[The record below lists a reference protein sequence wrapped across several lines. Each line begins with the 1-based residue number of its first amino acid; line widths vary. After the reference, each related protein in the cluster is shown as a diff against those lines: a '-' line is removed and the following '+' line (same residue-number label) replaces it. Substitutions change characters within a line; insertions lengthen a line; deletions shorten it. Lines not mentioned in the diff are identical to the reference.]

1 MLCTPHLQTHSNKCP
16 TDTSPSSTVF
26 ACVRASSLGLA
37 VSDLSWVYCWAAI
50 WGNIEL
56 GFGILGAVRPSC
68 STPLISNLQAN
79 KTQNL
84 ALSRTYWDF
93 FKRGLDTITSK
104 TRSTSAHPSNRHPG
118 SGGTPNSY
126 ALNSLPI
133 SNRSKSSRNRT
144 NSNPLSSTTLTHNS
158 APSPTWDGS
167 HKNKS
172 SHVQIY
178 GRRSSSGARSN
189 DSDEIPLQGRGDRDG
204 LGGGIER
211 KIEFSV
217 EEDARSGI
225 GEAGW
230 GRDLERE
237 GTRVG
242 EGREVGIGRGI

>member
-1 MLCTPHLQTHSNKCP
+1 MSGLQAHGWVGP
-16 TDTSPSSTVF
+16 TDISHSSTVF

-68 STPLISNLQAN
+68 STKPVSIPQAN

-93 FKRGLDTITSK
+93 FKRGLDNITSK
-104 TRSTSAHPSNRHPG
+104 TRSTSAHPSNHPASSNG
-118 SGGTPNSY
+118 APNSY

-133 SNRSKSSRNRT
+133 SKKSKSSRNRT

-172 SHVQIY
+172 SHVQIH
-178 GRRSSSGARSN
+178 GRRSSSGARSD
-189 DSDEIPLQGRGDRDG
+189 DSDEIPLQGIEDRDG

>member
-1 MLCTPHLQTHSNKCP
+1 MSDLEIHRDICSS
-16 TDTSPSSTVF
+16 DTATRSTVF

-56 GFGILGAVRPSC
+56 GFGILGAVRTFSPSYL
-68 STPLISNLQAN
+68 SSIIKLIILPN
-79 KTQNL
+79 QNL

-93 FKRGLDTITSK
+93 FKRGLDNITSK
-104 TRSTSAHPSNRHPG
+104 TRSTSAQPSNYHPG
-118 SGGTPNSY
+118 SNGAANSY
-126 ALNSLPI
+126 ALNSLPV
-133 SNRSKSSRNRT
+133 SKKSKSSRNRT

-172 SHVQIY
+172 SHVQIH
-178 GRRSSSGARSN
+178 GRRSSSGARSH

-237 GTRVG
+237 GTRMG
-242 EGREVGIGRGI
+242 EGREMGIGRGI